1 MACVILD
8 VFPSFFEKFNKNSF
22 LIRLANFFSTLQV
35 FEQFAVSEHRVDFC
49 KVPKCQYHLVFQDES
64 TDLSSFNIVLNCDFS
79 YQRLDCLFIT
89 FNYYF
94 HCITQIKSLQNWK
107 LLSAFDFRRFLQFPV
122 FTILS
127 FTKKRLLR
135 KKFRTKRNF
144 SKKSFLLFS
153 RTDTVQSSITN
164 MRALK
169 FDEVGPGFPLGE
181 CSKPFVQKYLILLL
195 FNKQRFRFL
204 MRQVAQPNWYWNC
217 ISPPFFLQRQKE
229 LFSES
234 GFRRFPLQNW
244 ECCEKR
250 IMINL
255 LEELV
260 WKVQF

>member
-1 MACVILD
+1 MSIPSPYSRRINRL
-8 VFPSFFEKFNKNSF
+8 VFFQHGSELRF
-22 LIRLANFFSTLQV
+22 LISTPWLLIHHLQV
-35 FEQFAVSEHRVDFC
+35 LLPLYRITQN
-49 KVPKCQYHLVFQDES
+49 KGLVFQ
-64 TDLSSFNIVLNCDFS
+64 
-79 YQRLDCLFIT
+79 
-89 FNYYF
+89 
-94 HCITQIKSLQNWK
+94 K
-107 LLSAFDFRRFLQFPV
+107 LLSDFDFYRFLQFPV
-122 FTILS
+122 LTNLS

-135 KKFRTKRNF
+135 KNIRTKRNF
-144 SKKSFLLFS
+144 SKKSSLPFS
-153 RTDTVQSSITN
+153 RADNVQSSITN

-169 FDEVGPGFPLGE
+169 INEVGPGFPLRE

-195 FNKQRFRFL
+195 FNKQRFRIL
-204 MRQVAQPNWYWNC
+204 MRQVAQPKWYWNC

-234 GFRRFPLQNW
+234 GFRRFPLRNW